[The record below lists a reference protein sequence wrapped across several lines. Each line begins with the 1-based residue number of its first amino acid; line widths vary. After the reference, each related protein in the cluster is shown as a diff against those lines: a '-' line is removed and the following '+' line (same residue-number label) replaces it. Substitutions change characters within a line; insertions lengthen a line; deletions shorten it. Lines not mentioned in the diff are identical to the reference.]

1 MLVSASQDRRV
12 MERVGNQLVFK
23 FDYINLVG
31 TVKDFRN
38 VKYRIL
44 LIKNVQLLAM
54 LLAIYHSNT
63 MIFISDTNPAIVT
76 NTFTEFV
83 SALNN

>member
-1 MLVSASQDRRV
+1 MLVSASQDRCNGT
-12 MERVGNQLVFK
+12 VGNQLVFK

-31 TVKDFRN
+31 AVKTRN

-54 LLAIYHSNT
+54 LLANIIQT
-63 MIFISDTNPAIVT
+63 Q
-76 NTFTEFV
+76 
-83 SALNN
+83 